1 MNLQPFLRRSIFD
14 VQFEDGP
21 SREVEHGALR
31 RVAPRAAAQQA
42 RSCAMSRSKRNR
54 ELSIKRPNHPQPFL
68 RRSMFDV
75 RCSMFLALLLLFALR
90 TSPVHGQG
98 LTWPTNQMLP
108 TFSKPASVLD
118 AIDVSTDTG
127 PEIDL
132 FASLEGIVNR
142 TQPQIVCLSSGD
154 GEGEFTW
161 VNLHNLNYNVTN
173 GFSCILKYRS
183 YVTGLV
189 VTDPTQPDTLNL
201 ATTMAGVNDEL
212 ICDPSLLNTLTN
224 SPYSLPIKDDLRGR
238 FSNKYQVYGYLY
250 TNYWPSC
257 THRIIAGMET
267 NLDGELRDYLVA
279 VKSATVWLDPGTTQD
294 ANLLGMFVSNMT
306 PVNGVYMGW
315 WPSEGNGLTWIAN
328 YGIPVLAS
336 DFYRNGSVFSGVQRA
351 INIPPIPP
359 PPPLANKV
367 YVSLI
372 LSDGDN
378 AQYMEHVMKMWWE
391 NPARGQVPIGWT
403 ADALV
408 CDLDPVMVNYYWSTA
423 STNDCLMSGPD
434 GAGYAHLE
442 LWSPANIAAFA
453 GRADAYLQRSG
464 FRTVTVWD
472 NVTTGNAQ
480 AYATNCPTL
489 LGLLDQGGSYSAVN
503 LGLKTIPLTPTYSS
517 TTNDIMSAISNAAA
531 AWNGAAPLFIA
542 GQAVTWDLTPADLLN
557 IAKSFNTNEYQFVR
571 PDHLFLLYQKAFG
584 RPGAT
589 TLTPIGVTP
598 GSAILRG
605 SVTGNAANTLAW
617 LEWGTNVNYG
627 STVGL
632 TNVGNSS
639 AVIAANVSGLASG
652 QIYHYRIVASN
663 TLGMVWG
670 ADKQFTTGGRLEVWG
685 GDAYGVTNLPAG
697 LTNVVRIACG
707 ANHALALKN
716 DGTVVAWGNNSDG
729 QTNVPA
735 GLANVIDISAGVQ
748 HSLALLSNGVVVAW
762 GDNTYGQTNVPP
774 GLTNV
779 VAIAAGGYHNLALG
793 ANNTVTAWG
802 WNSFG
807 QTNVP
812 AGLTDVV
819 AVAAGYRHSMALQAN
834 GSVTAWGWNPF
845 GQTNVPAGLADVV
858 DIAAGEYDSLA
869 LRAAGCSL
877 AGPVPASRWVADSL
891 SGTNGSSVS
900 NWTDVIGGKSA
911 TQTVAAN
918 EPQLFTNVLNGHS
931 TVRFSSASSQYLT
944 VAATNSAVS
953 GTGDFTLVV
962 VFRTSSP
969 GVSSS
974 SFFLNTGLLGAD
986 VPGATQDWSFVL
998 NGSEL
1003 GAGLGDGSGCTT
1015 DFSLYGGNV
1024 ADGNPHIGAYVRSGN
1039 TIRLYV
1045 DGVIVAEQT
1054 GLCAAPRVSC
1064 LFDIGAM
1071 TTAPDYFNGD
1081 IAEIRIYTQ
1090 ALNSLE
1096 MADLNASLADTY
1108 GMPGVAGALMSRW
1121 TADSLSGD
1129 SGSAVSNWV
1138 DIVGGQSA
1146 TQTST
1151 ANQPQLS
1158 TNVLNG
1164 HNTVHFSGGQYL
1176 TVSAADSAISGA
1188 GSFTMIV
1195 VFRTS
1200 TAGNASSEFYDNT
1213 GLLGADV
1220 PGVADDWSFVINGSE
1235 LGAGLG
1241 SASNGCSSDFSLYG
1255 GNVTDGDPHIGIYVR
1270 QADTITLY
1278 VDGAI
1283 VASQN
1288 GLCTDARVDCPFDI
1302 GVMTTAPYYFNGDI
1316 AEIQLYDRALTP
1328 GEIGDV
1334 TATLAGTYGIGGAA
1348 GRVAVWGSGS
1358 DGQTNVPASLTNAV
1372 EISSGSESLFNL
1384 ALTGGGT
1391 VVGWG
1396 YDNQGQTNVPASLTN
1411 VAAIAAGSTFS
1422 MAIGDQTPIAGN
1434 IVVSGYINHDLA
1446 FALSGSDPDGNP
1458 LSFSVA
1464 SLPAAGQL
1472 FQYSAGVRGAPI
1484 TAPSTAVTDPAGR
1497 LIFAP
1502 AVGAT
1507 GNPYANFNFIAQ
1519 DQFYSSA
1526 PAQALI
1532 NIGLPAAPQFGNVSW
1547 NSANGTFALNFTGSS
1562 NATYSVWSS
1571 TNLFNWMYI
1580 GTANETAPGSYDFVE
1595 TSAANSPQQF
1605 FRLSSP

>member
-1 MNLQPFLRRSIFD
+1 MLRLMPRMRAL
-14 VQFEDGP
+14 
-21 SREVEHGALR
+21 SRTVRLPIA
-31 RVAPRAAAQQA
+31 
-42 RSCAMSRSKRNR
+42 SR
-54 ELSIKRPNHPQPFL
+54 
-68 RRSMFDV
+68 
-75 RCSMFLALLLLFALR
+75 LALILILIFAL
-90 TSPVHGQG
+90 SVSLAQGQG
-98 LTWPTNQMLP
+98 LIWPTNQMLP
-108 TFSKPASVLD
+108 TFSKPAAVLD
-118 AIDVSTDTG
+118 AIDVSSSTG

-142 TQPQIVCLSSGD
+142 AQPQIICLSSGD

-161 VNLHNLNYNVTN
+161 VSLHNLNYNVTN
-173 GFSCILKYRS
+173 GYNCILKYRS

-189 VTDPTQPDTLNL
+189 VTDPTETDTLNL
-201 ATTMAGVNDEL
+201 ATTMAGVNNEL

-224 SPYSLPIKDDLRGR
+224 SPYNLSIKDDLRGR

-267 NLDGELRDYLVA
+267 SLDGELRDYLVA
-279 VKSATVWLDPGTTQD
+279 VKSATVWLDPGTAQD
-294 ANLLGMFVSNMT
+294 ASLLGIFVSNMT

-315 WPSEGNGLTWIAN
+315 WPSEANGLTWIAG

-336 DFYRNGSVFSGVQRA
+336 DFFRNGSVFSGVQRA
-351 INIPPIPP
+351 INIPPMPP
-359 PPPLANKV
+359 PPPLKNKV

-408 CDLDPVMVNYYWSTA
+408 CDLDPGMINYYWSTA

-442 LWSPANIAAFA
+442 LWNPANIAAFA
-453 GRADAYLQRSG
+453 GRSDAYLQRSG
-464 FRTVTVWD
+464 FRSITVWD

-489 LGLLDQGGSYSAVN
+489 LGLFDQGGSYNAVN

-517 TTNDIMSAISNAAA
+517 DTNSIMSAISNAAA
-531 AWNGAAPLFIA
+531 GWNGTAPLFIA
-542 GQAVTWDLTPADLLN
+542 GQAVTWNLTPSDLLN
-557 IAKSFNTNEYQFVR
+557 VAKSFNTNEYQFVR

-589 TLTPIGVTP
+589 TLTPIGVTT
-598 GSAILRG
+598 GSVTLRG
-605 SVTGNAANTLAW
+605 IVTGNAANALAW

-627 STVGL
+627 STIGL
-632 TNVGNSS
+632 TNVGNFS
-639 AVIAANVSGLASG
+639 ATVAANIGGLAPD
-652 QIYHYRIVASN
+652 QIYHYRVVASN

-685 GDAYGVTNLPAG
+685 GNAYGVTNLPAG
-697 LTNVVRIACG
+697 LTNVVHIACG

-716 DGTVVAWGNNSDG
+716 DGTVVAWGNNSYG
-729 QTNVPA
+729 QTNVPP

-748 HSLALLSNGVVVAW
+748 HSLALLSNGTVVAW

-779 VAIAAGGYHNLALG
+779 IAIAAGGYHNLALG

-802 WNSFG
+802 WNAYG

-812 AGLTDVV
+812 VGLADVV
-819 AVAAGYRHSMALQAN
+819 GVAAGYRHSIALRAN
-834 GSVTAWGWNPF
+834 GNVIAWGWNTF

-858 DIAAGEYDSLA
+858 DIAGGEYDSLA
-869 LRAAGCSL
+869 LKANGCSV

-891 SGTNGSSVS
+891 SGSNGSPVS
-900 NWTDVIGGKSA
+900 NWMDVVGGKNA
-911 TQTVAAN
+911 TQTVVAN
-918 EPQLFTNVLNGHS
+918 EPQLFTNVLNGHH
-931 TVRFSSASSQYLT
+931 TIRFSSASSQYLT

-953 GTGDFTLVV
+953 GAGDFSIVV
-962 VFRTSSP
+962 VFRTSTP
-969 GVSSS
+969 GSSSS

-986 VPGATQDWSFVL
+986 VPGATQDWSLVL

-1003 GAGLGDGSGCTT
+1003 GAGLGDGNGCTA

-1024 ADGNPHIGAYVRSGN
+1024 ADGNPHVGAYVRSGN

-1054 GLCAAPRVSC
+1054 GLCTAPRVSC

-1096 MADLNASLADTY
+1096 MASLNASLAGTY
-1108 GMPGVAGALMSRW
+1108 GMSGVAGALMSRW
-1121 TADSLSGD
+1121 TADSLLGNNGSGV
-1129 SGSAVSNWV
+1129 GNWV

-1146 TQTST
+1146 IQTSA

-1164 HNTVHFSGGQYL
+1164 HNTVHFSASAGQYL
-1176 TVSAADSAISGA
+1176 TVSAANSAISGA
-1188 GSFTMIV
+1188 GSFTMVV

-1200 TAGNASSEFYDNT
+1200 TAGNASAEFYDNT

-1220 PGVADDWSFVINGSE
+1220 SGAADDWSLVINGSQ

-1241 SASNGCSSDFSLYG
+1241 AAANGCSTDFSVYG
-1255 GNVTDGDPHIGIYVR
+1255 GNVTDGNPHIGIFVR
-1270 QADTITLY
+1270 QADTVTLY

-1283 VASQN
+1283 VASRN

-1302 GVMTTAPYYFNGDI
+1302 GAMTTAPYYFNGDI
-1316 AEIQLYDRALTP
+1316 AEIQLYNRPLTP
-1328 GEIGDV
+1328 EEIGDV
-1334 TATLAGTYGIGGAA
+1334 TATLAGSYGIGGTA
-1348 GRVAVWGSGS
+1348 GRVAVWGSS
-1358 DGQTNVPASLTNAV
+1358 IDGLANVPGGLTNAV

-1384 ALTGGGT
+1384 ALAAGGT
-1391 VVGWG
+1391 VVSWG
-1396 YDNQGQTNVPASLTN
+1396 DNNEGQTNVPSGLTN
-1411 VAAIAAGSTFS
+1411 VAAIAAGGTFG
-1422 MAIGDQTPIAGN
+1422 MAIGNQVPVASN
-1434 IVVSGYINHDLA
+1434 IMVSGYINHDLT
-1446 FALSGSDPDGNP
+1446 FAVSGYDPDGNP
-1458 LSFSVA
+1458 LSFYLA
-1464 SLPAAGQL
+1464 SLPASGQL
-1472 FQYSAGVRGAPI
+1472 YQYSAGSRGAPFS
-1484 TAPSTAVTDPAGR
+1484 APSTLVTDPAGR

-1502 AVGAT
+1502 AAGAT
-1507 GNPYANFNFIAQ
+1507 GNPYANFNFTAR
-1519 DQFYSSA
+1519 DQFYGSA
-1526 PAQALI
+1526 PAQAVI
-1532 NIGLPAAPQFGNVSW
+1532 NIDLPATPQFGNLNW
-1547 NSANGTFALNFTGSS
+1547 NSGNGTFALSFTGSS

-1571 TNLFNWMYI
+1571 TNLFNWTDI
-1580 GTANETAPGSYDFVE
+1580 GTANEIEPGSYDFVD
-1595 TSAANSPQQF
+1595 SAATNSPQQF